1 MEFEASRAKAVDKLN
16 YFVENNLSEYSKLR
30 NFDFGPDD
38 RSNIS
43 CLSPYITHGVIN
55 ELEVIDKSLKK
66 FSFAKNEKFIQE
78 VLWRVYWKGWLE
90 LRPNVWSD
98 YLVELNNLRNEF
110 KSNQNYLNA
119 IEGKTNIECFN
130 QWVKELKENNYL
142 HNHTRMWFASI
153 WIFTLEL
160 PWQLGAEFFMQH
172 LYDGDAASN
181 TLGWRWV
188 AGVQTQGK
196 HYLASEWNIRK
207 FTNNR
212 FQNIQLNEN
221 APPIFS
227 DKTYS
232 IGKKDFLNFEILE
245 DKILFLGN
253 SNEIAE
259 SIACL
264 KGKGPTDTMELVY
277 AQANA
282 LGFDIGDVI
291 ANGSALNEFRLMLI
305 RQGVDESVAQQ
316 LINEPWSVLQRSPQ
330 QYSIQVEKS
339 GYLADLD
346 ALVIGQV
353 LCEAGAGRSVQESDI
368 DHGIGI
374 EIHRSIGERVE
385 SGDAIMTLD
394 GPFGIDI
401 HLIQRLKQ
409 AITISDYQV
418 KLGTRIL
425 ETVTISDCPT
435 T

>member
-1 MEFEASRAKAVDKLN
+1 MIFEASRAKAIDKLN
-16 YFVENNLSEYSKLR
+16 IFIENNLSEYSKLR
-30 NFDFGPDD
+30 NFDFGPDN

-43 CLSPYITHGVIN
+43 CLSPYITHGIVN

-66 FSFAKNEKFIQE
+66 FSFSKNEKFIQE

-110 KSNQNYLNA
+110 KNNQNYLNA

-196 HYLASEWNIRK
+196 HYLASEWNIKK

-221 APPIFS
+221 ASSIFN
-227 DKTYS
+227 DKTYP
-232 IGKKDFLNFEILE
+232 INKKEFLNSQILE
-245 DKILFLGN
+245 DKILLIFENNMTFEFSDFKEHKFKKILLVLN
-253 SNEIAE
+253 DTNRAIKLSEKVLKFKANLLEDQKTRLIE
-259 SIACL
+259 KSINCETININDL
-264 KGKGPTDTMELVY
+264 KDITEKVY
-277 AQANA
+277 ALYPTVSENLNFIQNNQ
-282 LGFDIGDVI
+282 LQNIKFLYRKLDQFSWQYCNKGFFNFKNYIPKII
-291 ANGSALNEFRLMLI
+291 ANFN
-305 RQGVDESVAQQ
+305 
-316 LINEPWSVLQRSPQ
+316 
-330 QYSIQVEKS
+330 
-339 GYLADLD
+339 
-346 ALVIGQV
+346 
-353 LCEAGAGRSVQESDI
+353 
-368 DHGIGI
+368 
-374 EIHRSIGERVE
+374 
-385 SGDAIMTLD
+385 
-394 GPFGIDI
+394 
-401 HLIQRLKQ
+401 
-409 AITISDYQV
+409 
-418 KLGTRIL
+418 
-425 ETVTISDCPT
+425 
-435 T
+435 